1 MWILQSDWLIRL
13 EIFFFILDNLGW
25 IVPSQTYSFAND
37 KFKQSNEIIV
47 IKIEESLIVVVKI
60 KL

>member
-1 MWILQSDWLIRL
+1 MNNIVSLTIPAK
-13 EIFFFILDNLGW
+13 
-25 IVPSQTYSFAND
+25 VPSQTYSFAND